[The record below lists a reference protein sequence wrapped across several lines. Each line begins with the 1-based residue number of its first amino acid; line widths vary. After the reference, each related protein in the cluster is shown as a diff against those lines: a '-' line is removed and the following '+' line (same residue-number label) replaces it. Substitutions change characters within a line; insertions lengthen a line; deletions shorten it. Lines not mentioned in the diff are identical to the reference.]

1 MPKPIYVLNG
11 PNLNLLGSR
20 EPEIYGRETLDGVR
34 RLCAARAA
42 ELGTAVEFRQ
52 TNHEGELI
60 DWVQEARERGSALVI
75 NAAGYTHTSVALLD
89 ALRTLSIPVIE
100 VHLSNPA
107 ARESYRRRSYVA
119 EAASGTV
126 SGFGA
131 LGYTLAIDAA
141 ATLAAARS

>member
-1 MPKPIYVLNG
+1 MPLKPIYVLNG
-11 PNLNLLGSR
+11 PNLNLLGPR
-20 EPEIYGRETLDGVR
+20 EPEIYGGATLDDIR
-34 RLCAARAA
+34 RLCEARAA

-52 TNHEGELI
+52 TNHEGVLI
-60 DWVQEARERGSALVI
+60 DWVQEAREAASALVI
-75 NAAGYTHTSVALLD
+75 NAAGYTHTSVSLLD

-100 VHLSNPA
+100 VHLSNPT

-131 LGYTLAIDAA
+131 LGYTLAMDTAVK
-141 ATLAAARS
+141 LVRP

>member
-1 MPKPIYVLNG
+1 MPLKLIYVLNG
-11 PNLNLLGSR
+11 PNLNLLGPR
-20 EPEIYGRETLDGVR
+20 EPEIYGGATLDDIR
-34 RLCAARAA
+34 RLCEARAA

-52 TNHEGELI
+52 TNHEGVLI
-60 DWVQEARERGSALVI
+60 DWVQEAREAASALVI
-75 NAAGYTHTSVALLD
+75 NAAGYTHTSVSLLD

-100 VHLSNPA
+100 VHLSNPT

-131 LGYTLAIDAA
+131 LGYTLAMDAA
-141 ATLAAARS
+141 VKLVRP